1 MAVTAS
7 NPDQTTGSDDAYKPR
22 TLILC
27 FDGTAD
33 QYDGYN
39 TNVVK
44 LYGLLKKDDSEQLCY
59 YQPGV
64 GTYINPGMVSPLF
77 QWAAKILDEAFACYL
92 DAHVRE
98 GYEFLMQTYRPGD
111 KICIFGFS
119 RGAYTARALAGML
132 HKIGLLPR
140 ENMEQIPFAY
150 KLYKKTDSTSL
161 ELAAGFKETFCRTVH
176 IEFVGVWE
184 TIASVGL
191 IVGRTLPF
199 VTANTTVKT
208 FRQALSLDEHR
219 ARFKPNLY
227 HRNPSADGTAASTRK
242 GTGDGVSDAKTKE
255 RFPKF
260 KIWEFGRSATQE
272 KSAKAKARAVEVKV
286 KEKSDKTDEA
296 VKKLTSWLSRGRQ
309 KQKTK
314 GKETDE
320 AVGLANL
327 MTVVV
332 ESQGDAVDEIIVMD
346 SPDSSTNN
354 AIVNTD
360 VLEVWFAGCHSDVG
374 GSAVSDSVKSS
385 LSDITLRWMVREVV
399 LAQCGIAFD
408 SEALASANIPE
419 AIFTVANPSCPPT
432 TGEGGGS
439 TASPDQAQSPSG
451 SSDEPMSQPPDLAA
465 MDKVDALQPLHD
477 ELVSQPLWWLL
488 EIVPLNCAWQ
498 DAAHKWHSTW
508 SINLGRGRKI
518 YEKIPLFHVTVK
530 ERMEDKTLK
539 YTPKAIWTPGTEV
552 YVV

>member
-44 LYGLLKKDDSEQLCY
+44 LYGLLKKDDSEQLYY

-111 KICIFGFS
+111 KICFFGFS

-150 KLYKKTDSTSL
+150 NLYKKTDSTSL

-296 VKKLTSWLSRGRQ
+296 GKKLTSWLSH
-309 KQKTK
+309 
-314 GKETDE
+314 
-320 AVGLANL
+320 
-327 MTVVV
+327 
-332 ESQGDAVDEIIVMD
+332 
-346 SPDSSTNN
+346 SSTNN

-360 VLEVWFAGCHSDVG
+360 VLEVWFAGCHSADVG